1 MNRKQPDTKETNKE
15 KGTESTIDQDQSEY
29 RAEMGETVEEDE
41 KKSTQLGQSNN
52 PLYYGYI
59 YILVL
64 SIIPMSIL
72 GLLERTN
79 YCFKLGQSS
88 SPVFIFLDQYF
99 VY

>member
-64 SIIPMSIL
+64 SIIPVFYYIFFYL
-72 GLLERTN
+72 GLVYDTN
-79 YCFKLGQSS
+79 VYTWATLAYQLCFKLG
-88 SPVFIFLDQYF
+88 
-99 VY
+99 